1 MPIIAREVNHH
12 EWWLKSQQIVEW
24 NKFWNLLILRD
35 KSLNLKKIMVGSCY
49 EMVGYLHHP
58 ILSWWKGHPFD
69 LLPSKYQVV
78 ETCKSYNRKLQ
89 DMKNVMWPW
98 FSNENCCEYHF
109 KQILRGIVNNN
120 LMVCQPYPE
129 RPLGLLI
136 LPISFS
142 HLSTDNQPIVGFKN
156 VKEGEYCWLCSHTI
170 A

>member
-12 EWWLKSQQIVEW
+12 EWWMKSQQIVEW
-24 NKFWNLLILRD
+24 KKFWNLLILRD

-109 KQILRGIVNNN
+109 KQILRGIVNN
-120 LMVCQPYPE
+120 MVCQPYPE

-136 LPISFS
+136 LPIPISFS